1 MTAPAYER
9 LGVFYLGREL
19 DPVTQQTG
27 ADLLYDS
34 RDLTTHAIC
43 IGMTGSGK
51 TGLCLSLLEEAA
63 IDGVPA
69 IAIDPK
75 GDIGNLLLTFPELSP
90 EDFRPWVDEGEAAR
104 KGQAVE
110 AFAAATAASWRKGL
124 ADWGQD
130 GTRIARL
137 REKAE
142 ITIYTP
148 GSEAGRP
155 LSVLRSFA
163 APDAALLD
171 DATALKERIGSSVAG
186 LLALLGIDADPIQS
200 REHILLSAI
209 LDASWRKGQSPDLA
223 AIIQAVQKPPFD
235 KVGVFDVETFYPAK
249 DRTALALRIN
259 GLLAAPGFETWL
271 QGEALDVQKLLY
283 TDTGKPR
290 ISVISIAHLN
300 DAERMFVVTL
310 VANEVVAWMRRQP
323 GTTSLR
329 ALLYMDEIFG
339 YFPPTANPPAKLP
352 MLTLLKQAR
361 AYGLGIVLATQNPVD
376 LDYKGLS
383 NTGTWFLGRL
393 QTERD
398 KARVLEGLE
407 GAAASTGARFD
418 RNRMEETL
426 AGLGS
431 RIFLMNNVHEDA
443 PVVFHSR
450 WALSYLSGPL
460 TREQIRTLTT
470 RQAANVPTATEATPE
485 PAIAPAPL
493 PAEGTEAQTKR
504 PVVPAGVIER
514 FFPIERAAGPGE
526 RLLYRPA
533 LLGIANLHF
542 VSAPLKVDEWER
554 CGVLA
559 ALRDES
565 LGAPWRDAQV
575 QEPFDLCEEPDRSAR
590 FAPLPAAASNAKSY
604 ARWEKQLKTY
614 LYQERTLSFLRCNA
628 LNAISRPGESEGEFR
643 GRLSVLSREQ
653 RDAQIETLRCR
664 YAPKLRR
671 LQERIASA
679 EQSVATESEQYR
691 DSKTQSAISIG
702 ATLVG
707 AMFGRKIQSVGN
719 VGRATTAMRG
729 VSRAARQR
737 GDIERAKQRVEAL
750 REQLAELERQFEKD
764 VATLDVPSA
773 VESFELI
780 ELKASVRKSD
790 LDVEAL
796 ILAWIPWRIDREGIA
811 QRA

>member
-310 VANEVVAWMRRQP
+310 VASEVVAWMRRQP

-329 ALLYMDEIFG
+329 ALLYMDEVFG
-339 YFPPTANPPAKLP
+339 FFPPSAMPPSKLP
-352 MLTLLKQAR
+352 LLTLMKQAR
-361 AYGLGIVLATQNPVD
+361 AFGVGVVLATQNPVD
-376 LDYKGLS
+376 LDYKGLG
-383 NTGTWFLGRL
+383 NAGTWFIGRL

-398 KARVLEGLE
+398 QARVIEGL
-407 GAAASTGARFD
+407 
-418 RNRMEETL
+418 
-426 AGLGS
+426 LGS
-431 RIFLMNNVHEDA
+431 EAGGGLDRAGYESLMSNLAQRTFLMRNVHDDA
-443 PVVFHSR
+443 PVLFRTR
-450 WALSYLSGPL
+450 WALSYLRGPL
-460 TREQIRTLTT
+460 TLTEIRRLRESGPDAT
-470 RQAANVPTATEATPE
+470 REGDLGTAAGHPATAGDTEASAARAVAT
-485 PAIAPAPL
+485 AGDFRGA
-493 PAEGTEAQTKR
+493 R
-504 PVVPAGVIER
+504 PVVQHGVTER
-514 FFPIERAAGPGE
+514 FMTVPEAARPPRYHARIGASVRAHYVDSKAGLDVWKSSYYLAPVAAEGPEWATAEVLPESGPDLGTEPAPGAGFAE
-526 RLLYRPA
+526 PPASVLSSREYKRWSASLEDHVYRNAGLDLWSCPA
-533 LLGIANLHF
+533 LKLTA
-542 VSAPLKVDEWER
+542 
-554 CGVLA
+554 
-559 ALRDES
+559 
-565 LGAPWRDAQV
+565 
-575 QEPFDLCEEPDRSAR
+575 
-590 FAPLPAAASNAKSY
+590 
-604 ARWEKQLKTY
+604 T
-614 LYQERTLSFLRCNA
+614 
-628 LNAISRPGESEGEFR
+628 PGMSEGEFR
-643 GRLSVLSREQ
+643 ARVALVLREK
-653 RDAQIETLRCR
+653 RDEAIETLRGK
-664 YAPKLRR
+664 YARKLAALEERQRR
-671 LQERIASA
+671 ATQKVEKERAQASNQVLNTA
-679 EQSVATESEQYR
+679 LSVGGGLLGVLFGGGR
-691 DSKTQSAISIG
+691 RRGSIG
-702 ATLVG
+702 KAQT
-707 AMFGRKIQSVGN
+707 AARS
-719 VGRATTAMRG
+719 VGRA
-729 VSRAARQR
+729 SK
-737 GDIERAKQRVEAL
+737 ERADVAHAEADARAVQEQIEAL
-750 REQLAELERQFEKD
+750 NAELEAELARLESEFDPAAIPVETRA
-764 VATLDVPSA
+764 VAP
-773 VESFELI
+773 
-780 ELKASVRKSD
+780 RRSD
-790 LDVEAL
+790 LAVLDMAL
-796 ILAWIPWRIDREGIA
+796 VWCP
-811 QRA
+811 